1 MAMARFILSGLVAL
15 VLLAPAGSNAC
26 SLCQKD
32 LLNSLTFR
40 QEAALKEAKIIL
52 LGSVEK
58 SDLASGPSKIRILS
72 VVRSDPFLKD
82 DKSIELP
89 KYIPVADPKDPPKF
103 LIYCDVFQNKLDP
116 YRGIN
121 VTSEETAK
129 YLKGALALDQKE
141 TAKNL
146 LYYFDYLE
154 HRDPHIA
161 KD

>member
-1 MAMARFILSGLVAL
+1 MALARLILSGLL
-15 VLLAPAGSNAC
+15 VVLVVAPAESRAC

-58 SDLASGPSKIRILS
+58 SDLTSGTSKIRILS

-89 KYIPVADPKDPPKF
+89 KYIPIADPKDPPKF
-103 LIYCDVFQNKLDP
+103 
-116 YRGIN
+116 
-121 VTSEETAK
+121 
-129 YLKGALALDQKE
+129 
-141 TAKNL
+141 
-146 LYYFDYLE
+146 
-154 HRDPHIA
+154 
-161 KD
+161 